1 MFVYSPGLRI
11 TVRLSFILILA
22 AFGMLISSGV
32 GLWTVRSHILDDQ
45 RLELRNLLDLAL
57 SIARASM
64 TAAGGPTSE
73 SGRKA
78 FVSTLLS
85 AHIVNEKKGP
95 YIFAYDYNG
104 VAIVSN
110 DPTKIGQNRFEVT
123 NPYGVKIIQELIK
136 TARGP
141 SGTGFIAYE
150 YEKGAGGPI
159 TPKLSLVQ
167 NVPEIGGLVGV
178 GVYLDDANAIF
189 VQRLVMEAGLLA
201 LALIAIALLGYV
213 IGRSIT
219 GPLSSLRLVPILAPG
234 RRMTRSSKP

>member
-1 MFVYSPGLRI
+1 MLSRLRI
-11 TVRLSFILILA
+11 TVRIYFILILA

-32 GLWTVRSHILDDQ
+32 GLWTVRSQILDDQ
-45 RLELRNLLDLAL
+45 RLELRNLLNLAL

-64 TAAGGPTSE
+64 IAAGGPTSE
-73 SGRKA
+73 TGRKA

-85 AHIVNEKKGP
+85 AHIEDENQGP
-95 YIFAYDYNG
+95 YVFAYDYNG

-110 DPTKIGQNRFEVT
+110 DPNKIGQNRLEVT

-141 SGTGFIAYE
+141 SGKGFIAYE

-167 NVPEIGGLVGV
+167 NVPEIGVLVGV

-189 VQRLVMEAGLLA
+189 AQRLVTEAELLA
-201 LALIAIALLGYV
+201 LALMAIALLGDV
-213 IGRSIT
+213 I
-219 GPLSSLRLVPILAPG
+219 
-234 RRMTRSSKP
+234 TRSLTVVTSHLE